1 MGFRRSLPDCVKL
14 RTDLKAGMR
23 YAEFARHT
31 MEPLTNKDMDGGL
44 LYLYSTKDISQKAF
58 MFGPTVGIKGKAPS
72 LPGSVIG
79 KAGVAHVTGDTSI
92 TGSASIFCRPTACV
106 VGNSH
111 REALWWLSFVARL
124 FQRNCLDG

>member
-1 MGFRRSLPDCVKL
+1 M
-14 RTDLKAGMR
+14 AGMR

-79 KAGVAHVTGDTSI
+79 KAGEAHVTGDTSI
-92 TGSASIFCRPTACV
+92 TGRGVLQFFADRQLASSETATV
-106 VGNSH
+106 
-111 REALWWLSFVARL
+111 RL
-124 FQRNCLDG
+124 FGGCLS